1 MGVRKHLVR
10 RERPPIVR
18 LGRVMLPAD
27 VRDDPEVLLHPRE
40 DRRLLARQRLRLEEG
55 ALRRR
60 EVPGLQLD
68 SAQRN

>member
-1 MGVRKHLVR
+1 
-10 RERPPIVR
+10 
-18 LGRVMLPAD
+18 MLPAD
-27 VRDDPEVLLHPRE
+27 VRDDPEDLLHPRE